1 MHSIRLGPFLD
12 YQKEGRISARVGWQA
27 QVLAKHK
34 QDRLHCRSWGAFLT
48 AICVNLRTPGRIR
61 TTHIS
66 QGHGPSVDGQYSLR
80 EARFCLERRLGA
92 LLLLLC
98 GCGQVRSQQMS
109 NCVESVGVCL
119 LHSLPSRVTFP
130 HVVRNYLEGGDGK
143 ARPTLSP
150 PMISQA

>member
-92 LLLLLC
+92 DRK
-98 GCGQVRSQQMS
+98 GK
-109 NCVESVGVCL
+109 VESGVGHAQRTPL
-119 LHSLPSRVTFP
+119 KGLRFESLEEAQA
-130 HVVRNYLEGGDGK
+130 YLDHW
-143 ARPTLSP
+143 
-150 PMISQA
+150 